1 MKSDTDILKEE
12 VTAKQS
18 RTEAFVSPC
27 GVALDASLCFSL
39 LRGLRWHFASLI
51 LNLAFCLMGGASA
64 SALKNN
70 RKGKKETN

>member
-18 RTEAFVSPC
+18 WAEGFVSPC
-27 GVALDASLCFSL
+27 RVALDASLCFSL

-64 SALKNN
+64 SAFKDN
-70 RKGKKETN
+70 RKRKKKN